1 MTREVFSL
9 LAQISLL
16 SKISKMDTAGTFVKK
31 NQPGKAG
38 SFVTLTGWAALLSI
52 ASLVL
57 VLVAGAY
64 YGYKKATGQDQPYTL
79 VIKGGECQR

>member
-16 SKISKMDTAGTFVKK
+16 SKISKLDTAGTFVKK
-31 NQPGKAG
+31 EGKAG
-38 SFVTLTGWAALLSI
+38 SLVTLTGWAALLSI
-52 ASLVL
+52 GALVL
-57 VLVAGAY
+57 VIVAGAY

-79 VIKGGECQR
+79 VIKGGDA